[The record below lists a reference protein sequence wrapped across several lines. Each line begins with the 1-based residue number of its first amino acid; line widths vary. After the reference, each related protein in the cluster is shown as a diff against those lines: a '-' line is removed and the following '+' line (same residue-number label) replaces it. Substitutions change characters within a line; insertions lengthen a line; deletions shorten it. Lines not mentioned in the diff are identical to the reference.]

1 MVGGFQELPAQERMR
16 EKCSAFYG
24 LVLEVTYRQFGY
36 TLVVKESLRFTL
48 LQRRGNIDP
57 ID

>member
-16 EKCSAFYG
+16 QKCLAVYG
-24 LVLEVTYRQFGY
+24 LVLEVTSHQFGY

-57 ID
+57 IN